1 MGIEILKTRLPRII
15 SVGPNLIEYVPET
28 LIELGVHESKS
39 PIILVHDSITWDIAG
54 KEIVD
59 LLQDSDI
66 SSQHYCIKRPTIE
79 EAKNVSSLALDAQA
93 SYILGV
99 GGGSVI
105 DVAKLSSKI
114 ARLPFVS
121 IPTNAS
127 HDGIASMRA
136 SLLERDKKKSFEA
149 NPPIAVIAD
158 LAIIAKAPFRFLA
171 AGSGDAIANKTAVL
185 DWELAHRLKGERI
198 GEYPRVLAD
207 MAAEH
212 VIRDSNLVSR
222 GDLIAA
228 KIVTKAL
235 ITSSIAMCLAG
246 SSRPASGSEHLFSHA
261 LDRIL
266 KRPALH
272 GEQTALGSI
281 LMMYLHGG
289 DWQRIRGALETI
301 GAPTTAQAAGI
312 PDEKIIEALLIAHTI
327 RPERYT
333 ILGSTGLT
341 EQAAREAAE
350 ITGII

>member
-15 SVGPNLIEYVPET
+15 SVGPNLIRQVPET
-28 LIELGVHESKS
+28 LIELGAHESDC
-39 PIILVHDSITWDIAG
+39 PIVLVHDDITWDIAG
-54 KEIVD
+54 KEIVEQ
-59 LLQDSDI
+59 LQDMGI
-66 SSQHYCIKRPTIE
+66 SSHSYCIRQPTIE
-79 EAKNVSSLALDAQA
+79 ESENVSSLASEIKA
-93 SYILGV
+93 SHILGV

-105 DVAKLSSKI
+105 DVAKLGSKK
-114 ARLPFVS
+114 ANLPFVS

-136 SLLERDKKKSFEA
+136 SLLEKDKKKSFEA

-158 LAIIAKAPFRFLA
+158 LNIISNAPFRFLA

-212 VIRDSNLVSR
+212 VIRDSKLVSR

-228 KIVTKAL
+228 KIITKAL

-266 KRPALH
+266 DKPALH

-289 DWQRIRGALETI
+289 NWQRIRSALETI
-301 GAPTTAQAAGI
+301 GAPTTARAAGI
-312 PDEKIIEALLIAHTI
+312 PEEKIIEALLIAHSI

-350 ITGII
+350 ITGVI